1 MRGRLMSKEEDVLR
15 IALEEMRIA
24 LRYKKMCD
32 ELLQHLIGS
41 VRYLQSYS
49 KKYNI
54 PLPNEDAIL
63 RSTEKAA
70 DLIEQIT
77 NPTNRQLTGRN
88 INREDN
94 SSEILVRL

>member
-1 MRGRLMSKEEDVLR
+1 MSNADDTLR
-15 IALEEMRIA
+15 VALEEMRVAI
-24 LRYKKMCD
+24 RYKRMCE

-63 RSTEKAA
+63 RSTDRAA

-77 NPTNRQLTGRN
+77 NPTNRELTERN
-88 INREDN
+88 TNREDN
-94 SSEILVRL
+94 RTVKQYV